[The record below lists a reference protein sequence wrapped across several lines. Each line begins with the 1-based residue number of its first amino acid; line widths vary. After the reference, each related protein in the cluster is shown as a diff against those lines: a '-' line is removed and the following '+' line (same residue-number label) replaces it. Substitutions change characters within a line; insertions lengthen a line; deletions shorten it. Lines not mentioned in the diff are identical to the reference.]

1 MRERLSA
8 ILVDGSNVY
17 ATVRALGFS
26 IDYKKLLET
35 FEMPYLKAYYF
46 TALRAEEQISAVR
59 PMVDFLQY
67 NGWTC
72 FTKPTQE
79 WRQPDGTVKIKGNMD
94 LEIATIA
101 FEVAP
106 FVTDIHLFTG
116 DGDFTFLVDA
126 LQRKYAVNVTVVSSI
141 KTQPPMCA
149 DTLRRQADTFI
160 DLVDMKEVVKRDT
173 AAKVSRS
180 FSGRAQG

>member
-1 MRERLSA
+1 MREKISA

-35 FEMPYLKAYYF
+35 FEGRILKAYYF
-46 TALRAEEQISAVR
+46 TALRAEDQVSAVR
-59 PMVDFLQY
+59 PMVDYLQY

-79 WRQPDGTVKIKGNMD
+79 WIQADGKPKIKGNMD
-94 LEIATIA
+94 IEIATIA
-101 FEVAP
+101 FEIAP

-116 DGDFTFLVDA
+116 DGDFTFLVDT
-126 LQRKYAVNVTVVSSI
+126 LQRRHAVNVTVVSSI

-160 DLVDMKEVVKRDT
+160 DLADMKGIVGRDPD
-173 AAKVSRS
+173 AFKGSRR
-180 FSGRAQG
+180 FAEGK